1 MEEFLSQRGIRF
13 DARNIAQDE
22 SALDELEQLGVLTTP
37 VTIIDG
43 EVIVGFDRLRLGELL
58 EKSKIQEET

>member
-58 EKSKIQEET
+58 AKSEIQEEA